1 MTSALATAP
10 DLFRAFADP
19 TRLRLLNLLLEGEL
33 CVCDL
38 CEVLDEIQ
46 PKVSRHLAYLRRAG
60 LVSVRRDGKWKHY
73 AVARRSAGL
82 ECTLLDCIRTCL
94 RDLDVLG
101 KDLKR
106 LRKLPRGRCK
116 PWSERR

>member
-1 MTSALATAP
+1 MTPTLTATP

-19 TRLRLLNLLLEGEL
+19 TRLRLLNLLLECEL

-73 AVARRSAGL
+73 AVIKKPAGL
-82 ECTLLDCIRTCL
+82 ERTLLNCIRTCL
-94 RDLDVLG
+94 RDLAVL
-101 KDLKR
+101 KDDLKR
-106 LRKLPRGRCK
+106 LRKLPRGRCA
-116 PWSERR
+116 P

>member
-1 MTSALATAP
+1 MKTPLVTTP

-19 TRLRLLNLLLEGEL
+19 TRLRLLNLLLEREL

-60 LVSVRRDGKWKHY
+60 LVTVRRDGKWKHY
-73 AVARRSAGL
+73 AATRKPAGL
-82 ECTLLDCIRTCL
+82 ERKLFDCVRTCL
-94 RDLDVLG
+94 RGLGVL
-101 KDLKR
+101 KEDLKR
-106 LRKLPRGRCK
+106 LRKLPRGRCA
-116 PWSERR
+116 P

>member
-1 MTSALATAP
+1 MKSMLAATP

-19 TRLRLLNLLLEGEL
+19 TRLRLLNLLLEREL

-73 AVARRSAGL
+73 AVTKKAAGL
-82 ECTLLDCIRTCL
+82 ERTLLDCIRTCL
-94 RDLDVLG
+94 RDLDVLSR
-101 KDLKR
+101 DLKR
-106 LRKLPRGRCK
+106 LRKLPRGRCN
-116 PWSERR
+116 P

>member
-1 MTSALATAP
+1 MTTTLAMTP
-10 DLFRAFADP
+10 DLFRAFSDP
-19 TRLRLLNLLLEGEL
+19 TRLRLLNLLLDREL

-73 AVARRSAGL
+73 AVTKQAAGL
-82 ECTLLDCIRTCL
+82 ERTLLDCIRTCL

-101 KDLKR
+101 SDLKQ
-106 LRKLPRGRCK
+106 LRKLPRGRCA
-116 PWSERR
+116 P

>member
-1 MTSALATAP
+1 MKPMLTATP

-19 TRLRLLNLLLEGEL
+19 TRLRLLSLLLEREL
-33 CVCDL
+33 CVYDL

-73 AVARRSAGL
+73 AVTKKASGL
-82 ECTLLDCIRTCL
+82 ERTLLDCIRTCL

-101 KDLKR
+101 SDLKR
-106 LRKLPRGRCK
+106 LRKLPRGRCA
-116 PWSERR
+116 P